1 MAMHRELA
9 AMLVATM
16 TTVNQMAHHSV
27 TAGWVPELCSPTIG
41 YVITVN

>member
-1 MAMHRELA
+1 
-9 AMLVATM
+9 M

-27 TAGWVPELCSPTIG
+27 TTGLPELCSPTIG